1 MKRQHIWYGCMC
13 IIFKQDKISVIRRKT
28 GVSGIIK
35 KEWEKRILS
44 QLLLKGCD
52 KEWATFS
59 PVTPF
64 CDVWWLEER
73 PVLKKRMERHMQVFS
88 SRLASFSSE
97 LIITWCPPWRWQ
109 SGQKEEV
116 DSALG
121 PFSLAAPVGKMGL
134 ISADSTSGVS
144 PTSSHHLCTQGMVQG
159 ALVRMTRSQIS
170 SQITVS
176 PRGGLALCRGS
187 RWV

>member
-1 MKRQHIWYGCMC
+1 MQS
-13 IIFKQDKISVIRRKT
+13 KISSPGGNWHFRHNQI
-28 GVSGIIK
+28 GMEK
-35 KEWEKRILS
+35 KSSYSLRVVTKSELPSLQWLLS
-44 QLLLKGCD
+44 VMCDSWKKGQF
-52 KEWATFS
+52 W
-59 PVTPF
+59 
-64 CDVWWLEER
+64 
-73 PVLKKRMERHMQVFS
+73 KKRMERHMQVFS